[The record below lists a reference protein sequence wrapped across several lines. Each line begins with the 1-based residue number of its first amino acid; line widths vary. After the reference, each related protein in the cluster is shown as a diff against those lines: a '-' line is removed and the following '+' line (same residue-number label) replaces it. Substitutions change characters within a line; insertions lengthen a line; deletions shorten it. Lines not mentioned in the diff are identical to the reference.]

1 MAASADHLLAAGPNP
16 KEVYLTVGLSV
27 LLHGVFVVL
36 IVLTPRFQIGTYI
49 SVPVSYQVDLVSAAP
64 GGRSGGA
71 ASRPPTPAPAPAP
84 APAKAPAPAA
94 PPVRSA
100 PPPPPASRPSEELTL
115 PGRQPARKA
124 PAASEPSLR
133 PPSIR
138 GRETSPVAPER
149 PLAPVPQAP
158 APAAP
163 AERPTTAVASPSGE
177 GASGRTAGVE
187 VAGPAGSGSG
197 GTTLAYYLT
206 LVDRKIQ
213 DNWVPIGGRSEAMV
227 VIRFRVL
234 PSGQVRDVE
243 LETSSGDAGLDA
255 SALRAIRQSLP
266 LPPFPNLLTEPYLN
280 LRYRF
285 VMERG

>member
-16 KEVYLTVGLSV
+16 KELYLTVGLSA
-27 LLHGVFVVL
+27 LLHGLFVILV
-36 IVLTPRFQIGTYI
+36 ILTPRFQIGTYI

-64 GGRSGGA
+64 GGRGGGA
-71 ASRPPTPAPAPAP
+71 TPRPTAPAPTKSP
-84 APAKAPAPAA
+84 APPAPAA
-94 PPVRSA
+94 RSMPA
-100 PPPPPASRPSEELTL
+100 PPPVSRPSEELTL

-138 GRETSPVAPER
+138 EREASPVAPER
-149 PLAPVPQAP
+149 PPAPTPQAP
-158 APAAP
+158 AVSAGRAAS
-163 AERPTTAVASPSGE
+163 AVASPGTE
-177 GASGRTAGVE
+177 TGPGRAAGVE
-187 VAGPAGSGSG
+187 VAGPEGSGSG

-213 DNWVPIGGRSEAMV
+213 DNWVPIGGSSETMV

-243 LETSSGDAGLDA
+243 METSSGDASLDA
-255 SALRAIRQSLP
+255 SAMRAIRQSLP
-266 LPPFPNLLTEPYLN
+266 LPPFPNLLNEPYLS

-285 VMERG
+285 VTERG